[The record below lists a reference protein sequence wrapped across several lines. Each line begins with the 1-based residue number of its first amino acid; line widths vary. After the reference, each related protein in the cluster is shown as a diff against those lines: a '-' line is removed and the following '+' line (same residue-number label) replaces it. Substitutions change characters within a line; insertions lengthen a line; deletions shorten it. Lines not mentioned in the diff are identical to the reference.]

1 MKEIFSRMPR
11 RRSYSSDRHRSS
23 SDDSRYSRRK
33 KKRSRSRSPI
43 KGEYNLKRE
52 PDFKRDDS
60 YDEYRRR
67 DSSSSRLTVLNFL
80 LCHSSIL
87 NFGFKKLWRVFFCWQ
102 IFVTYIVQG
111 GGLVIRPYFWLFIRP
126 LFFFGGSEV
135 AAYKTS
141 LFFEVPKWLSIKPY
155 FFLKAKFAK
164 GLFPDLVVYKT

>member
-1 MKEIFSRMPR
+1 MPR

-80 LCHSSIL
+80 ICHSSIL
-87 NFGFKKLWRVFFCWQ
+87 NFGFNPGA
-102 IFVTYIVQG
+102 G
-111 GGLVIRPYFWLFIRP
+111 GGITFDAKALLSEIKKFPANFENSHYTLNPWFFILFRLVWLIFQNFNPFTLDCAIVCPLPRPF
-126 LFFFGGSEV
+126 S
-135 AAYKTS
+135 A
-141 LFFEVPKWLSIKPY
+141 
-155 FFLKAKFAK
+155 
-164 GLFPDLVVYKT
+164 